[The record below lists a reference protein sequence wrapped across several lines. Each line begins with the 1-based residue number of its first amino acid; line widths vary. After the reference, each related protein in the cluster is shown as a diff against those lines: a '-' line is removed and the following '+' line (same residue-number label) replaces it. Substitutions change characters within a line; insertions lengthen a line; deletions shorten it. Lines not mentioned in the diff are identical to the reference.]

1 MGGHHADSS
10 VAGADASA
18 TALLDTLASLLRK
31 TVAPLLDGMFSNCDK
46 TLFDLASGAVGTHD
60 EQRLLDFRREL
71 QHKRSSIATRF
82 VQQLMSGF
90 SRFQR
95 PPPTDAMPNSE
106 ELSLVPQEQLER
118 QLLIA
123 NGVSRVRNEAQ
134 LALAHL
140 HERMRSLTP
149 TASETSES
157 ENPLDPGH
165 IARAFLDA
173 CEEIESDIRCLR
185 LLCQQFDTH
194 VLGSL
199 DDVYQRSNEV
209 LIDARILPLLGG
221 MAKRSTQAK
230 IKTATASQTSAATTA
245 GGAPLPA
252 AASVTGAGYGE
263 LSALLQRVRG
273 AGSTLPFTTTLATGA
288 GPVSGIALGAEEL
301 VRLLGDVLLESPHP
315 DNGLRVPVD
324 IRTAMESVA
333 LLRGSSQLGV
343 EEHNVVDIVT
353 LIFDAVTVDRD
364 LPQAVQALLSQLQ
377 LPVLKLALVDREF
390 FSDREHPA
398 RQLINTIAR
407 AGQGWDGHDQ
417 GAQDTLLRQMQTLL
431 AELAA
436 RPRAE
441 REAFVQVLLHL
452 QGHIEHAEQRA
463 IKLERRTSEKAV
475 ADARLSAAR
484 NAVHAVMQQKLDG
497 CDLAIALLDFFNT
510 DWQRTLQLFFLRKGV
525 DSQEWQDAVAM
536 LEDLP
541 RSLVSPRDVLGRGA
555 LQRMLPTL
563 YERIAQALEKTQ
575 GNTIEAQA
583 RIDAIRRLHAEL
595 IETPIGSEARVIPIE
610 RARIQAP
617 PMIPPRARDMPPVAQ
632 VQALGDDTVPRAVL
646 NLESMQRADAITVGT
661 WFEISDRTGV
671 TRRCKLSSRVDET
684 RTLLFCDRN
693 GRLVHEAS
701 RKAFAYALQTGDWR
715 ILEDEP
721 LLDRTLE
728 RIAGDLRRR
737 IGVA

>member
-71 QHKRSSIATRF
+71 QHKRSSIAARF

-90 SRFQR
+90 TRFQR
-95 PPPTDAMPNSE
+95 PPPTGAVPGSE

-123 NGVSRVRNEAQ
+123 NGVSRVRNETQ

-140 HERMRSLTP
+140 HERMRKLTP
-149 TASETSES
+149 AASGANEND
-157 ENPLDPGH
+157 NPLDPGH
-165 IARAFLDA
+165 IAQAFLDA

-199 DDVYQRSNEV
+199 DEVYQRSNEV
-209 LIDARILPLLGG
+209 LIDARILPLLGS
-221 MAKRSTQAK
+221 MAKRSTQAR
-230 IKTATASQTSAATTA
+230 AASTSQASAATTA
-245 GGAPLPA
+245 GCAPTPA
-252 AASVTGAGYGE
+252 AANIAGAGYGE

-273 AGSTLPFTTTLATGA
+273 SGSTRPFATTLAAGA
-288 GPVSGIALGAEEL
+288 GTASGVGLGAEEL
-301 VRLLGDVLLESPHP
+301 VGLLGNVLLESPHP
-315 DNGLRVPVD
+315 DGGLRVPVD
-324 IRTAMESVA
+324 IRSALESVA
-333 LLRGSSQLGV
+333 LLRGPLQLGV

-431 AELAA
+431 TELAA

-441 REAFVQVLLHL
+441 REAFVQVLLQL
-452 QGHIEHAEQRA
+452 QGHIDHAEQRA

-497 CDLAIALLDFFNT
+497 CDLAVALLDFFNT
-510 DWQRTLQLFFLRKGV
+510 DWQRTLQLLFLRKGL
-525 DSQEWQDAVAM
+525 DSPEWLDAVAM

-541 RSLVSPRDVLGRGA
+541 RSLVSPRDALGRGA
-555 LQRMLPTL
+555 LQRMLPAL

-575 GNTIEAQA
+575 GNTVEAQT

-632 VQALGDDTVPRAVL
+632 VQALGDETVPRAVL